1 MRGTGLL
8 HERDII
14 GVSDTVTTVVLTS
27 GTGQAFDT
35 PTGAR
40 FALFSF
46 NVDLWAAYGSTGAVS
61 PGASSTAGSTKIEL
75 NPTMRHIVSTA
86 DCTGVSVYSDLTGKG
101 TIAWYS

>member
-8 HERDII
+8 HNTDII
-14 GVSDTVTTVVLTS
+14 GVSDTVTTVALTS

-40 FALFSF
+40 YGMFTF
-46 NVDLWAAYGSTGAVS
+46 NVDIWVAYGSTGATS
-61 PGASSTAGSTKIEL
+61 PAASSTVGSTKLEL
-75 NPTMRHIVSTA
+75 NPTIRNIGSTL

-101 TIAWYS
+101 VIVWYN